1 MQGSRIREAR
11 RYLYVCHAVCAYSI
25 QLSSRWMW
33 SPMWKKTTSSINT
46 IRSTTSH
53 NQIDWTAAFHNCTR
67 PGSLTSA
74 PLGGQEAAPIQ
85 SETRKSGRSGAT
97 TLRKWPPERPSQW
110 KERPVPVRPRFE
122 TSANSSATNTVTF
135 STRVRLFYFISYS
148 SNFNSFFFSFVLF
161 GRTCPFVLSYHRFD
175 RSWTS
180 TSHAEPLNS
189 NLLVP
194 FHSSHSC
201 PWGLRNNALR
211 PHMHHVCIYVLYGV
225 KWMNEWTNEW
235 MNAPYSRDARKGAV
249 NWCLLCCSSCNWLN
263 IGKR

>member
-1 MQGSRIREAR
+1 
-11 RYLYVCHAVCAYSI
+11 
-25 QLSSRWMW
+25 MW

-148 SNFNSFFFSFVLF
+148 SNFNSFFFFCFIWPNMPFRIVLPPVRPQLDKHIPRRAAQLQSP
-161 GRTCPFVLSYHRFD
+161 GSIPFQPFMSMRVAQQRLAATHASCMYICTV
-175 RSWTS
+175 RS
-180 TSHAEPLNS
+180 
-189 NLLVP
+189 
-194 FHSSHSC
+194 
-201 PWGLRNNALR
+201 
-211 PHMHHVCIYVLYGV
+211 
-225 KWMNEWTNEW
+225 KMNERMNEW
-235 MNAPYSRDARKGAV
+235 MNE
-249 NWCLLCCSSCNWLN
+249 CTL
-263 IGKR
+263 

>member
-1 MQGSRIREAR
+1 
-11 RYLYVCHAVCAYSI
+11 
-25 QLSSRWMW
+25 MW

-148 SNFNSFFFSFVLF
+148 SNFNSFFFLLF
-161 GRTCPFVLSYHRFD
+161 YLAEHALSYCLTTGSTAVGQAHPTQS
-175 RSWTS
+175 RSTPISW
-180 TSHAEPLNS
+180 
-189 NLLVP
+189 
-194 FHSSHSC
+194 FHSI
-201 PWGLRNNALR
+201 PAI
-211 PHMHHVCIYVLYGV
+211 HVHEGCATTPCGHTCIMYVY
-225 KWMNEWTNEW
+225 MYCTE
-235 MNAPYSRDARKGAV
+235 
-249 NWCLLCCSSCNWLN
+249 
-263 IGKR
+263 